1 MRGRREGGSTHEAWV
16 SEGEGG
22 REGVHMGHGSVRGRE
37 GGSTHGAWVSE
48 GEEGGREYTWGMGQ

>member
-1 MRGRREGGSTHEAWV
+1 
-16 SEGEGG
+16 
-22 REGVHMGHGSVRGRE
+22 MGYGSVKGRRE

>member
-1 MRGRREGGSTHEAWV
+1 MGHGSVRGRREGGSTHEAWV

-22 REGVHMGHGSVRGRE
+22 
-37 GGSTHGAWVSE
+37 STHEAWVSE